1 MSMLIAAILFA
12 IFAADVIIGST
23 GGKVFLSDVGEMLML
38 LGASVFFVAAI
49 LKREAVRNKRDG
61 GA

>member
-38 LGASVFFVAAI
+38 LGASVFFVVAI
-49 LKREAVRNKRDG
+49 LKREAIRNKRDG